1 MIPETDRIGSTRA
14 EDDMGK
20 TRVLVLGH
28 GAMGRAMERLLGPRH
43 EVAIWDR
50 DLDTWEETVDLASV
64 AGECDVILFAL
75 PANPHEEL
83 ARRLAAVMRPDCIC
97 LTIAK
102 GLDGQGRAP
111 FEILDAELGTR
122 HRYGVIY
129 GPMIA
134 RDLQEGRA
142 GFAMLGSTR
151 AEVRERAPGL
161 FADTRL
167 RLEPCDD
174 VAGVSWAVI
183 LKNVYVPLIGA
194 ADELGLG
201 DNVRG
206 YLVCRILQELDT
218 ICRELGGRAG
228 TAYTVAGLGDL
239 VTTATSETSHHRRI
253 GADLANGRTDRMGV
267 AGANIRGEGI
277 NTLAMI
283 ERHGLLPIDEY
294 PLMVLMRD
302 MLAAPAEAGE
312 RLRRAIAGG
321 DTE

>member
-1 MIPETDRIGSTRA
+1 MTEGG
-14 EDDMGK
+14 MGK

-28 GAMGRAMERLLGPRH
+28 GAMGRTMERLLGPRH
-43 EVAIWDR
+43 EVAVWDR
-50 DLDTWEETVDLASV
+50 DLDTWKETVELESV
-64 AGECDVILFAL
+64 AGECDFILFAL
-75 PANPHEEL
+75 PASPHEEL
-83 ARRLAAVMRPDCIC
+83 AHRVAAVMRPDCIC
-97 LTIAK
+97 LTVAK
-102 GLDGQGRAP
+102 GLDAHGRAP
-111 FEILDAELGTR
+111 FEILDAEPGAR
-122 HRYGVIY
+122 HRYGVVC

-151 AEVRERAPGL
+151 AEVRERALGL

-218 ICRELGGRAG
+218 ICRRLGGRAG

-253 GADLANGRTDRMGV
+253 GADLANGRTDRMGIT
-267 AGANIRGEGI
+267 GANIRGEGV
-277 NTLAMI
+277 NALAMI

-294 PLMVLMRD
+294 PLMTLMRG
-302 MLAAPAEAGE
+302 MIAAPARAGE
-312 RLRRAIAGG
+312 CLRQAVAGG
-321 DTE
+321 EGGR